1 MIRNRA
7 SSIFGSL
14 LAAALLAGVVMPI
27 GQSKAQMPVQSS
39 MNIAAVVN
47 DDLITV
53 YDLVQRIS
61 LVIAFSNLPNTP
73 QVRQRIAPDV
83 LRRLIS
89 EKLRMQEAKRL
100 EVEVPQERID
110 TALSDVEKNNKLPP
124 GGLEGFLRSRN
135 IDKDTLEQQ
144 LRADLTWVQT
154 VTALFRGLVSV
165 SDQEIEDELKKQQE
179 AAGKTEYLVSEIFL
193 SFESKSAA
201 EVEQQAQS
209 LLQQLQ
215 SGADWVALAQNFSQS
230 PTADDG
236 GFLGWN
242 RAEQLNPAIVSALN
256 NMDAGQISPPIRT
269 DDGIY
274 IMFLR
279 NKRVSAGLTGEPGKE
294 EVTLQQLHLPI
305 APGADEGTVAQ
316 IMSRAQQLAAGAADC
331 SGLDQIAKAEGGPLS
346 GNLGTFDVNTL
357 NPQMKQLIA
366 NVPAGQ
372 SSQPMR
378 TTNGV
383 IVMMVCSRVSEQAED
398 PVQKAREEIRI
409 RLLNEK
415 LNRLASQHEQKLR
428 LQSFIDVRL

>member
-7 SSIFGSL
+7 STMFV
-14 LAAALLAGVVMPI
+14 ALIAMAFFAVTAISAGP
-27 GQSKAQMPVQSS
+27 SRAQMPAQSS
-39 MNIAAVVN
+39 MNIAAIVN

-83 LRRLIS
+83 LRRLIA
-89 EKLRMQEAKRL
+89 EKLRLQEAKRL
-100 EVEVPQERID
+100 EVEIPQERID
-110 TALSDVEKNNKLPP
+110 AAMSDVEKNNKLPP
-124 GGLEGFLRSRN
+124 GGLENFLKSRG

-165 SDQEIEDELKKQQE
+165 SDQEIDDELRKQQE

-193 SFESKSAA
+193 SFDGQSPA

-209 LLQQLQ
+209 LIQQLR
-215 SGADWVALAQNFSQS
+215 SGADWASLAQNFSQS
-230 PTADDG
+230 ASADDG
-236 GFLGWN
+236 GVLGWN
-242 RAEQLNPAIVSALN
+242 RAEQLNPAVVAHLDR
-256 NMDAGQISPPIRT
+256 MEPGQISPPTRT

-274 IMFLR
+274 IMLLR
-279 NKRVSAGLTGEPGKE
+279 NKRVSNGITGEPGKE

-316 IMSRAQQLAAGAADC
+316 IMSRAQQLAAGATDC
-331 SGLDQIAKAEGGPLS
+331 AGLDQIAKADGGPLS
-346 GNLGTFDVNTL
+346 GNLGTFDVNSL

-366 NVPAGQ
+366 NVPVGKT
-372 SSQPMR
+372 SQPMR

-383 IVMMVCSRVSEQAED
+383 IVMMVCARVSEQPQD
-398 PVQKAREEIRI
+398 PAQKARKEIRI

-415 LNRLASQHEQKLR
+415 LNRLATQHEQKLR